1 MTDEERQKLCARLRA
16 HEVVMWTDIDLAADE
31 IERLMEEVKNWEVW
45 AKSQPSYQDQEAAL
59 AQSDAEP
66 VAWRWRLKGD
76 PDWCFWEDAGPWPDD
91 VEVEP
96 LYTVPPRP
104 DTSAAD
110 YDRAWGAIATSDE
123 LANVRRKLS
132 IHELRLLIRVVLTG
146 SARAAGRIW
155 K

>member
-1 MTDEERQKLCARLRA
+1 MTDEERRDLVKDLREASDMQVTHWAR
-16 HEVVMWTDIDLAADE
+16 VKAADE
-31 IERLMEEVKNWEVW
+31 IKRLEKENEMLK
-45 AKSQPSYQDQEAAL
+45 QEANPL
-59 AQSDAEP
+59 PKQSDAKP
-66 VAWRWRLKGD
+66 VAWRVRDFGD
-76 PDWCFWEDAGPWPDD
+76 GWILCHSRKQAEKEADAGNL
-91 VEVEP
+91 VQP
-96 LYTVPPRP
+96 LYTAPPRA